1 MMNQFHFHRLAGDPL
16 HREKSRRGAPSTRP
30 DPFVFRGLGLV
41 FFLVLLVPWVTPVRE
56 AGSATGERLV
66 VYSGRAERLIK
77 PVLDSFQAKTGIHV
91 DLLSSGTTELVN
103 RLQAEAERTPADLLI
118 TNDAGS
124 LERAR
129 ELGLLLPL
137 GLKEVEQAIPSSF
150 RAPDNSWA
158 GLSGRFWVLVYN
170 KTLVQP
176 TEITSIM
183 ELADPRWKDKVAI
196 PNAGSEYLQAGV
208 SVIKAVYGDDRTR
221 QYLQG
226 LKTNA
231 GTYVFG
237 KSSQI
242 VDAVAKGQVAM
253 GLVNHYYLY
262 RYLTDHPGAPIALLL
277 LDQQEGGMGAIMNVA
292 GAGIIKHSRHLDA
305 AKRLVEFL
313 ASREGQKLF
322 ADLNKEYP
330 LRPDVP
336 ADPSLPKRDTFRAAT
351 VPLTKLG
358 ELREP
363 TMTLIE
369 QAGLR

>member
-1 MMNQFHFHRLAGDPL
+1 MMNQFHFHRLASGL
-16 HREKSRRGAPSTRP
+16 
-30 DPFVFRGLGLV
+30 LGLPRTQKGIRSIRPNRFIFRSLGHT
-41 FFLVLLVPWVTPVRE
+41 FFLVFLVLWAAPIRE
-56 AGSATGERLV
+56 ADSAAGDRLV
-66 VYSGRAERLIK
+66 IYSGRAERLIK
-77 PVLDSFQAKTGIHV
+77 PVLDSFQAKTGIQI

-103 RLQAEAERTPADLLI
+103 RLQAEAERTQADLLI

-137 GLKEVEQAIPSSF
+137 SMKEIDLAIPPTF
-150 RAPDNSWA
+150 RAPDNSWI

-170 KTLVQP
+170 TSLVKP
-176 TEITSIM
+176 TEIQSIM
-183 ELADPRWKDKVAI
+183 DLADPRWNNKVAI

-208 SVIKAVYGDDRTR
+208 SVIKAVYGDDRTQ
-221 QYLQG
+221 QYLTG
-226 LKTNA
+226 LKANA

-262 RYLTDHPGAPIALLL
+262 RYLSEHPGAPIALLM
-277 LDQQEGGMGAIMNVA
+277 LDQQDGSMGAIMNVA
-292 GAGIIKHSRHLDA
+292 GVGIIKHSRHLDA

-330 LRPDVP
+330 LHPDVL
-336 ADPSLPKRDTFRAAT
+336 ADPSLPQRDTFRAAA

-363 TMTLIE
+363 TMALIE
-369 QAGLR
+369 RAGLR

>member
-1 MMNQFHFHRLAGDPL
+1 MNQFHFHHLASDQGCPPGAL
-16 HREKSRRGAPSTRP
+16 TAISPSSRSRMA
-30 DPFVFRGLGLV
+30 FRSVWSV
-41 FFLVLLVPWVTPVRE
+41 FFLALLILWTTPVRE
-56 AGSATGERLV
+56 AGSAAGERLV

-77 PVLDSFQAKTGIHV
+77 PVLDSFQAKTGIQV

-103 RLQAEAERTPADLLI
+103 RLQAEGEQTPADLLI

-124 LERAR
+124 LERTR

-137 GLKEVEQAIPSSF
+137 GIKTVEQAIPPPF
-150 RAPDNSWA
+150 RAPDNSWV

-170 KTLVQP
+170 TTLIKPNEV
-176 TEITSIM
+176 TSILD
-183 ELADPRWKDKVAI
+183 LAEPRWKGKIAI
-196 PNAGSEYLQAGV
+196 PNAGSEYLQAGI
-208 SVIKAVYGDDRTR
+208 SVIKAVYGDDRTQ
-221 QYLQG
+221 QYLKG
-226 LKTNA
+226 LKANA
-231 GTYVFG
+231 GTDVFG

-242 VDAVAKGQVAM
+242 VDAIAKGQVAM

-262 RYLTDHPGAPIALLL
+262 RYLADHPGAPIALLM

-292 GAGIIKHSRHLDA
+292 GVGIIKHSRHLDA

-313 ASREGQKLF
+313 AAQEGQKLF

-330 LRPDVP
+330 LRPDVL
-336 ADPSLPKRDTFRAAT
+336 ADPSLPKRGTFRVAT
-351 VPLTKLG
+351 VPLAKLG

-363 TMTLIE
+363 TMALIE